1 MLCQT
6 ATFFFLQFVIEAGE
20 LPNLIYIFIHKLDEV
35 FHCLLVNDKVR
46 FIFLENLL
54 FFDLSLEIFRI

>member
-1 MLCQT
+1 M
-6 ATFFFLQFVIEAGE
+6 IEAGE